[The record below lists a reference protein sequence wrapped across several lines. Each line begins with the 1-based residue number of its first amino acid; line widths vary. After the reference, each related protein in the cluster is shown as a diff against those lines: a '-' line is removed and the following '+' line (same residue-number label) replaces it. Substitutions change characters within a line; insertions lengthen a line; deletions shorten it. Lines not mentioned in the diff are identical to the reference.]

1 MKKKVLMVLVCVA
14 FAAVAAVGCAQTA
27 TPSESPAASASAD
40 GSAVPS
46 PENVPQDT
54 KVYADRLMTYE
65 TELGNNVPDEVK
77 VGKEE
82 FIGQRPYTMAT
93 TVEKGEDG
101 QETVTGHFA
110 FDLET
115 GDVYQYNTET
125 KELTQL
131 FNVTTD

>member
-14 FAAVAAVGCAQTA
+14 LVAVAAMGCAQTA
-27 TPSESPAASASAD
+27 APSESPAASAD
-40 GSAVPS
+40 AVPS

-77 VGKEE
+77 VGQEE
-82 FIGQRPYTMAT
+82 FIDQRPYTMAT

-110 FDLET
+110 FDLQT

-125 KELTQL
+125 KELAQL